1 MQFGQNRR
9 EFITLLGGAVAA
21 WSLAAHAQ
29 QPAMPVIGFL
39 STVSPGPSRTHVAA
53 FHRGLSEVGYIEGQN
68 VRIEYRW
75 ADGKFER
82 LPELAADLVRQK
94 VGVIAAFANYAAVAA
109 KQATGTIPTV
119 VLVGGD
125 PVELGLVSGLNRP
138 GGNITGIHFFTSG
151 LETKRLG
158 LLHELVAKATTI
170 GILANPLN
178 PAAEGQR
185 RDAQEAAARLGVQ
198 LIIVNATAENE
209 FEPAFATL
217 AHQRV
222 DALLVAADSFFA
234 SRREQLVALAARHSM
249 PAIYELREFAEA
261 GGLISYGTNLADS
274 YRQVGAYTGRIL
286 KGTTIAE
293 LPVVRSTKFE
303 FVINLRTAKALGLEV
318 PNSLQLLADEVI
330 E

>member
-1 MQFGQNRR
+1 MRR
-9 EFITLLGGAVAA
+9 RSFITLLGGAAAA
-21 WSLAAHAQ
+21 WPLAVRAQ
-29 QPAMPVIGFL
+29 QPAVPVIGFL
-39 STVSPGPSRTHVAA
+39 SAVSPGPSRTHVAA
-53 FHRGLSEVGYIEGQN
+53 FHRGLNEVGYIEGQN

-75 ADGKFER
+75 AEGKFER
-82 LPELAADLVRQK
+82 LPELAADLVRKQ
-94 VGVIAAFANYAAVAA
+94 VGVIAAFANVGAVAA

-119 VLVGGD
+119 ILVGGD
-125 PVELGLVSGLNRP
+125 PVELGLVSALNRP

-178 PAAEGQR
+178 PAAERQR
-185 RDAQEAAARLGVQ
+185 RDEQEAAARLGVQ
-198 LIIVNATAENE
+198 LIVVKATAESE
-209 FEPAFATL
+209 FEPAFASL

-222 DALLVAADSFFA
+222 DALLVAADSFFN
-234 SRREQLVALAARHSM
+234 SRREQLVAFAARHSI

-261 GGLISYGTNLADS
+261 GGLMSYGTNLADS
-274 YRQVGAYTGRIL
+274 YRHVGVYAGRIL
-286 KGTTIAE
+286 KGTTIGE

-303 FVINLRTAKALGLEV
+303 FVINLKTAKALGLDV
-318 PNSLQLLADEVI
+318 PISMQLLADEVI

>member
-1 MQFGQNRR
+1 
-9 EFITLLGGAVAA
+9 
-21 WSLAAHAQ
+21 
-29 QPAMPVIGFL
+29 MPVVGFL
-39 STVSPGPSRTHVAA
+39 SAVSPGPSRTHVAA
-53 FHRGLSEVGYIEGQN
+53 FHRGLNEVGYIEGQN

-75 ADGKFER
+75 AEGKFER

-185 RDAQEAAARLGVQ
+185 RDAQEAAAR
-198 LIIVNATAENE
+198 
-209 FEPAFATL
+209 
-217 AHQRV
+217 RV
-222 DALLVAADSFFA
+222 SSLS
-234 SRREQLVALAARHSM
+234 SSM
-249 PAIYELREFAEA
+249 PPPKMSSSPLLQLS
-261 GGLISYGTNLADS
+261 LISASTR